1 MKTVMKLALATGLA
15 ALATAT
21 ALPAMAQAPAPQRT
35 PNELAARQLYS
46 DVVGIRTA
54 RGHKQMGVM
63 TGYLKEQLL
72 KAGFAESDITITD
85 YDSEGEPT
93 QGLVV
98 RYAAKGKP
106 KAGPIVFLGHMDVV
120 EALPED
126 W

>member
-15 ALATAT
+15 AVATAT
-21 ALPAMAQAPAPQRT
+21 SLAALAQAPAAQRT

-54 RGHKQMGVM
+54 RGHRQMGVM
-63 TGYLKEQLL
+63 TGYLKAQLL

-85 YDSEGEPT
+85 YDSDGEPT

-106 KAGPIVFLGHMDVV
+106 KAGPIVLI
-120 EALPED
+120 
-126 W
+126 